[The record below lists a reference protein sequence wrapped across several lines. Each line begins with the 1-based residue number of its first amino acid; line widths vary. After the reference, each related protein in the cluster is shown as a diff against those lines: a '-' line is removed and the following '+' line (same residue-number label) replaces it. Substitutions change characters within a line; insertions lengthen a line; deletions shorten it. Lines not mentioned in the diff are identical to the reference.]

1 MTCVECET
9 WDCQDLTIECEGIE
23 PHSLTGGNR
32 QNVGVSLRYYG
43 IYECTE
49 CGRIVEFSG
58 IVSCQGDSFA

>member
-23 PHSLTGGNR
+23 AHSLTGGNR

-43 IYECTE
+43 IYEICE
-49 CGRIVEFSG
+49 ISGR
-58 IVSCQGDSFA
+58 